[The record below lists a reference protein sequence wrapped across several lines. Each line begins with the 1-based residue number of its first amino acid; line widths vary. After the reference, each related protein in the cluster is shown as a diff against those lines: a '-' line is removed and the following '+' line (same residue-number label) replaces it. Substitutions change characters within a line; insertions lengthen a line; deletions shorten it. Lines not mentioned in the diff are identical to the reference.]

1 MTIQIDLTP
10 EIETELRSRAEKTG
24 VPLNRY
30 VQNILEQH
38 VPLKSAMTPRIR
50 PRPFRIG
57 PTTFPITGIWIIE
70 PRLRKQATP

>member
-38 VPLKSAMTPRIR
+38 VPLKSAMTPEDKAKA
-50 PRPFRIG
+50 FQDWAHN
-57 PTTFPITGIWIIE
+57 FPYH
-70 PRLRKQATP
+70 RNMDY